1 MQKILKTAL
10 VGALGAVVMFGANA
24 KNDDN
29 ASLNEQ
35 LKNMNL
41 QESVAEEKLD
51 AKVAEAKEETKA
63 TEKLEK
69 AEEKI
74 EEAKEVKEEA
84 KEVKEE
90 IKEETVK
97 FEPKQES
104 VKSSNPEIS
113 FPHGL
118 QLGVGVSGTTGLN
131 GFVGYNNKKF
141 DSFWWKRIGLRVDF
155 ATMSPFKSLIKKA
168 TDYATGEEGL
178 EFEDFEIKEIELKS
192 HHVAALVDI
201 YPFGDTWFLGGLRV
215 SGGYFFG
222 KTELSASLTGTI
234 EGLPGDG
241 ISFELGD
248 EKYQY
253 TGNGIAGK
261 AKAIWDFKGPYA
273 GAGFDLGIT
282 SGLKIYFDAGVVFTS
297 KTAEFDL
304 EINKDNLQHWNG
316 SAWEPVNNATLE
328 AQYENAKKDALK
340 EVQDELDK
348 ITFYPIV
355 KLGFMYRF

>member
-10 VGALGAVVMFGANA
+10 VGALSTIVVFGASA

-35 LKNMNL
+35 LKNMNVE
-41 QESVAEEKLD
+41 ESVVTPDSNAQVAEEKSI
-51 AKVAEAKEETKA
+51 EAKA
-63 TEKLEK
+63 TEKTETAENTEK
-69 AEEKI
+69 LAEEKTEQEI
-74 EEAKEVKEEA
+74 KEVKDQEVIKPVEKEPETPIKPEA
-84 KEVKEE
+84 K
-90 IKEETVK
+90 
-97 FEPKQES
+97 
-104 VKSSNPEIS
+104 

-131 GFVGYNNKKF
+131 GWIGYNNKKF
-141 DSFWWKRIGLRVDF
+141 DSFWWKRIGVRVDF

-192 HHVAALVDI
+192 HHIAALVDI

-234 EGLPGDG
+234 DGLPSDG
-241 ISFELGD
+241 ISFELGN

-253 TGNGIAGK
+253 IGNGVAGK

-273 GAGFDLGIT
+273 GAGFDLGIS
-282 SGLKIYFDAGVVFTS
+282 SGFKIFFDAGVVFTS
-297 KTAEFDL
+297 KSAEFDL
-304 EINKDNLQHWNG
+304 DINKDNLQHWNG
-316 SAWEPVNNATLE
+316 SAWEAVNNPTLE
-328 AQYENAKKDALK
+328 TQYENAKKEALK

-348 ITFYPIV
+348 INFYPIV